1 MEDSNTQ
8 EGIGEDSIEWH
19 YSKIKTY
26 FDDCF
31 DIVYNPFLDMSDDL
45 VNALL
50 AFVNNDTHSGK
61 EAEESKK
68 FINEM
73 QIHLVE
79 DTIYCLQLLQG
90 MMQGEGFEVKPA
102 LLDDFV
108 DTFSEDETA
117 VIKTAQLKKIIDDFA
132 SYNETFCD
140 IHPTIIG
147 NHKSWLNACKI

>member
-1 MEDSNTQ
+1 MPNTQ
-8 EGIGEDSIEWH
+8 GNVGEDSIEWH

-31 DIVYNPFLDMSDDL
+31 DIVYNPFLEISDDL

-50 AFVNNDTHSGK
+50 AFVNNETHSGK

-68 FINEM
+68 FVNEM

-90 MMQGEGFEVKPA
+90 ILYYNRVYCSSFNR
-102 LLDDFV
+102 
-108 DTFSEDETA
+108 SS
-117 VIKTAQLKKIIDDFA
+117 A
-132 SYNETFCD
+132 SSYLCAG
-140 IHPTIIG
+140 HRSMG
-147 NHKSWLNACKI
+147 SGS